1 MHVTPYARAA
11 AFVLSFLLGAVFGL
25 AACTDDGGAVI
36 DGGMDAGGA
45 CVTDQ
50 DCDDQNPCTTDGCDA
65 ELGCLHVPADADH
78 DGYTEGVCT
87 GASLRGGD
95 CNDMNETVY
104 PGAPELCDELDNDCN
119 DAVDDDVADVVCS
132 RDADEDGFGWRTDVV
147 AACNCPDGYIPPRS
161 DAKFDCADENASRNP
176 GHTEYETSGYCSSP
190 GVCEA
195 SVASYDWDCN
205 GTEETQYPRVSDGS
219 CRLVNSGGIFVC
231 RGSGWTQS
239 IVDCGDSGPYRSC
252 DALAGCNETIIDEQ
266 AQACR

>member
-104 PGAPELCDELDNDCN
+104 PGAPELCDELDNDC
-119 DAVDDDVADVVCS
+119 DEMVDDETVEVPCT
-132 RDADEDGFGWRTDVV
+132 RDADGDGYGLLSDTVR
-147 AACNCPDGYIPPRS
+147 ACNCPDGYIPPRS
-161 DAKFDCADENASRNP
+161 NGKFDCYDENTDVNP
-176 GHTEYETSGYCSSP
+176 SHTEFTAPGYCP
-190 GVCEA
+190 
-195 SVASYDWDCN
+195 VALCDFSQLEYDFDCN
-205 GTEETQYPRVSDGS
+205 GEEEEEYPTSSDGS
-219 CRLVNSGGIFVC
+219 CRFVNVGGILVC
-231 RGSGWTQS
+231 RGSGW
-239 IVDCGDSGPYRSC
+239 VLNVPFCGDSGSYRSC
-252 DALAGCNETIIDEQ
+252 DSLDGCSETIVDSQ
-266 AQACR
+266 RQGCR